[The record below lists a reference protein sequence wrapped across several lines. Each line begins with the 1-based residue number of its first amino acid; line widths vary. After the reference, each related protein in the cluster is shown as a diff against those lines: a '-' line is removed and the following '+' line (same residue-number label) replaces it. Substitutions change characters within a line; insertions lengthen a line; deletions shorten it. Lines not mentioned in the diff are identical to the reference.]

1 MSILNFEKLLAP
13 VTEED
18 PCGEDLSDLTEYYI
32 LEELAEGKEETQFGE
47 AEPPDWHQTEALA
60 KKLLLQGKEM
70 WVIFHLMC
78 AMTANHGT
86 LGLNEGFCFLL
97 KVMSA
102 FWEDIFPEPDFD
114 DANPFEQRMEVLQ
127 SLSSTTSPLLNNI
140 RSMPICKS
148 RQLGAFSYRDVLI
161 SQGEIKAAEDET
173 PVEKNLI
180 EAAIRDSDPEFT
192 GQMIFSLKETLQ
204 HIREIES
211 FLTET
216 AGQKPN
222 GSNIQNIENTIE
234 SILAFVEPYTG
245 AGVEEESDTGKE
257 NVPGDTEDPAD
268 ASVPVTLNSRD
279 DVYALLGEMIQWYE
293 QNEPASPVAML
304 LNRAKSLVGKNFF
317 QVISYVLGPVPQIK
331 TLFGPPEE
339 YPDIESLPSS
349 RQSDFYIQ
357 SREDILAWL
366 DKATKWYGNFEPSS
380 PVPFFLHRA
389 GQLVGKNFQEI
400 LGKIADDALLK
411 NVEEL
416 LNNKTIN

>member
-1 MSILNFEKLLAP
+1 MSILNFDKLLAP
-13 VTEED
+13 ITEEN

-32 LEELAEGKEETQFGE
+32 LEEYAKGKEETQFGE
-47 AEPPDWHQTEALA
+47 AEPPDWQQTEALA

-70 WVIFHLMC
+70 WVVFHLVC

-86 LGLNEGFCFLL
+86 LGLNQGFRFLL
-97 KVMSA
+97 EAMSA
-102 FWEDIFPEPDFD
+102 FWENIFPEPDFD

-127 SLSSTTSPLLNNI
+127 SLSSTTSALLNNI

-161 SQGEIKAAEDET
+161 SQGEIKATEDA
-173 PVEKNLI
+173 PPAEKNLI
-180 EAAIRDSDPEFT
+180 EAAIRDTDPEFT
-192 GQMIFSLKETLQ
+192 AQIIFSLKETLQ
-204 HIREIES
+204 HIRDIET

-216 AGQKPN
+216 AGQKRN
-222 GSNIQNIENTIE
+222 GSNIQNIENTVK
-234 SILAFVEPYTG
+234 SILDFVEPYTV
-245 AGVEEESDTGKE
+245 AEIEEDSDTDK
-257 NVPGDTEDPAD
+257 GDAPNGTDVLD
-268 ASVPVTLNSRD
+268 DTGVQGTLNSRD

-304 LNRAKSLVGKNFF
+304 LNRSKSLVGKNFF
-317 QVISYVLGPVPQIK
+317 QIISHVLGPVPQIK

-339 YPDIESLPSS
+339 YPDIESIPAGQPSG
-349 RQSDFYIQ
+349 FHIQ
-357 SREDILAWL
+357 SRKDILDWL
-366 DKATKWYGNFEPSS
+366 DKTTTWYGTFEPSS

-389 GQLVGKNFQEI
+389 RQLVGKNFQEI

-416 LNNKTIN
+416 LNNKSIK